1 MKKESGLTMK
11 LGLFV
16 VIGLVLFVVTI
27 YFVGKQ
33 KNLFG
38 STFQLKTSF
47 RTVSG
52 LEVGNNV
59 RFSGINI
66 GTVDEISL
74 VTDTSVLVDLVIKKE
89 FQKFIK
95 KDATASIGSDGLMG
109 DKVLTISPGTF
120 TNSEVKDNDLIRSK
134 NAVEMEDVMSSVKA
148 SVDNAGIITDQLA
161 QFSYKMNNG
170 NGALSKLITDE
181 EFSSSLKNT
190 LINLEKSSNEFARFT
205 IKMNDGKGALSKLVS
220 DEQFGKTLDSTMS
233 NLQQGTKGLS
243 ENMEAAKSNILLRG
257 FFKKKKKAEAKKQ
270 ADLKKQEQLKKKNDQ
285 KKVNDQ
291 KKKDAVT
298 NQAAHLKDST
308 LQ

>member
-1 MKKESGLTMK
+1 MKKESGLTWK

-38 STFQLKTSF
+38 STFQL
-47 RTVSG
+47 RTRFKSVSG

-66 GTVDEISL
+66 GTVDEIEL
-74 VTDTSVLVDLVIKKE
+74 ITDTSVLVALVIRKE
-89 FQKFIK
+89 FQQFIK
-95 KDATASIGSDGLMG
+95 TDAAASIGSDGLMG

-120 TNSEVKDNDLIRSK
+120 TMRKVKDNDMIQSK

-181 EFSSSLKNT
+181 AFSSSLKNT
-190 LINLEKSSNEFARFT
+190 LINLETSSNEFARFT
-205 IKMNDGKGALSKLVS
+205 TKMNNGKGALSKLMS
-220 DEQFGKTLDSTMS
+220 DEKFGKTLDSTMS

-257 FFKKKKKAEAKKQ
+257 YFKKKKKADAKKQ
-270 ADLKKQEQLKKKNDQ
+270 AELKKQADRKAKKDLKN
-285 KKVNDQ
+285 VNDGE
-291 KKKDAVT
+291 KKDGALDPLT
-298 NQAAHLKDST
+298 NAKDSIT
-308 LQ
+308 Q